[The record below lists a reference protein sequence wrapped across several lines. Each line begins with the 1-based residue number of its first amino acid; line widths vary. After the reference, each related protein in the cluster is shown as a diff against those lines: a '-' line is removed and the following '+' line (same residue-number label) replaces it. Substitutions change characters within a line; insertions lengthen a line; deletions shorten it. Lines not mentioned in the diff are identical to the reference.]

1 MSQLSNA
8 PPDDE
13 SLAAEQA
20 QNCPPIAQ
28 LAVLDLA
35 HHPSMHP
42 IPRPEEHP
50 TMRLWPEVGN
60 LLGLSRSTTYEAARR
75 GEIPIIRF
83 GRRIIVP
90 TAALRRMVGLDTPI
104 P

>member
-1 MSQLSNA
+1 
-8 PPDDE
+8 
-13 SLAAEQA
+13 
-20 QNCPPIAQ
+20 
-28 LAVLDLA
+28 
-35 HHPSMHP
+35 
-42 IPRPEEHP
+42 
-50 TMRLWPEVGN
+50 MRLWPEVGN

-75 GEIPIIRF
+75 GEIPTIRF